1 MQTGLE
7 VEWFD
12 GGLGWVYFYRG
23 QAHENLLEMK
33 EALDDYNE
41 SLEAWNYVPDVTA
54 GTIHDHTQVQR
65 QVRTVHFQR
74 GDLLCGTAA
83 QSRSLSH
90 QLPHRCC
97 SVSRRFAALVSAWW
111 LANAVSCSCR
121 AYPHTAG
128 FCGGEQIGAMRSQLG
143 ATADFDAAIADY
155 SYVIDSPL
163 TYPGTT
169 NHAVTCARRGE
180 RTVEALAS

>member
-97 SVSRRFAALVSAWW
+97 SVSLRFAALVSTWW
-111 LANAVSCSCR
+111 LANAVSCSCVLIH
-121 AYPHTAG
+121 A
-128 FCGGEQIGAMRSQLG
+128 QL
-143 ATADFDAAIADY
+143 ASAAA
-155 SYVIDSPL
+155 SRL
-163 TYPGTT
+163 
-169 NHAVTCARRGE
+169 ARCARNSVQRLILMQPSPTTATSLT
-180 RTVEALAS
+180 RR